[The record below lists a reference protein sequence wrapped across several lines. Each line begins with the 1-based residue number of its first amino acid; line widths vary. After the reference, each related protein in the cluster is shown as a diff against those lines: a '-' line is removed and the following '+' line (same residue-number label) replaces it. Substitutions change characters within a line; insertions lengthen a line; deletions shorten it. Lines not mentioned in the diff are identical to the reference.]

1 MNKTVSISLVVI
13 FLNSINSLAQNKTT
27 HKGEFREYKPGYYE
41 NSILK
46 GITEDEQQTKPVV
59 VPKQFKIDVN
69 TIGYYPKS
77 VDEFT
82 GYWKNE
88 PISQGNTSTC
98 WSFSTTSFFETE
110 IYRLTKQQVKLS
122 QMYTAYWEYVE
133 KAIGFV
139 NSRGTTLFDEG
150 SEANAV
156 VRIYKKYG
164 IVPFQDYVGLKPG
177 MHIYDHSKMFAEMK
191 SYLQSVKQNNAW
203 DKETV
208 VSVIKSIM
216 NYYMCEPPTKVIVNG
231 KEYTPQQY
239 LKEVLKLNM
248 DDYID
253 VTSILEKPFWK
264 KVEYDVPDNWWN
276 DSSYYNLPLD
286 DYMKVIKKSIRAGY
300 TLMIGGDV
308 SEAGFDAKNQLA
320 IVPSFDIPSE
330 YIDDYAR
337 QFRFSNKTTTDDH
350 GMHLIGYLEKDGK
363 DWYLI
368 KDSGSGS
375 RNCAKDSKNFGYYF
389 FHEDYVKL
397 KMMTFLVHK
406 DMMKDY
412 LPKFK

>member
-1 MNKTVSISLVVI
+1 MKKYNLVVLPLFIVSIA
-13 FLNSINSLAQNKTT
+13 FAQTKN
-27 HKGEFREYKPGYYE
+27 KGEFREYKPGYYE

-46 GITEDEQQTKPVV
+46 GINEDEEKQLPQSKPLQY
-59 VPKQFKIDVN
+59 KLDLN
-69 TIGYYPKS
+69 SIGFYPKS

-82 GYWKNE
+82 GYWKND

-98 WSFSTTSFFETE
+98 WSFSTTSYFETE
-110 IYRLTKQQVKLS
+110 VYRLNKQQVKLS
-122 QMYTAYWEYVE
+122 QMYTAYWEFIE

-139 NSRGTTLFDEG
+139 ESRGTTVFDEG

-156 VRIYKKYG
+156 VRNFKKYG
-164 IVPFQDYVGLKPG
+164 IVPFEDYTGLINNAKV
-177 MHIYDHSKMFAEMK
+177 YTHSKMFKEMK
-191 SYLQSVKQNNAW
+191 DYLQNVKYTNAW
-203 DKETV
+203 DKQMV
-208 VSVIKSIM
+208 VNTIKSIL
-216 NYYMCEPPTKVIVNG
+216 NFYMGEPPAKVKVNG
-231 KEYTPQQY
+231 KDYSPQQY

-253 VTSILEKPFWK
+253 VTSVLEKPYWK
-264 KVEYDVPDNWWN
+264 QVEYDVPDNWWN

-286 DYMKVIKKSIRAGY
+286 EYMNIVRKSIRNGY

-308 SEAGFDAKNQLA
+308 SEAGFDAKNQIA
-320 IVPSFDIPSE
+320 IVPSFDIPAES
-330 YIDDYAR
+330 IDEFSR

-375 RNCAKDSKNFGYYF
+375 RNCAKESKNFGYYF
-389 FHEDYVKL
+389 FREDYVKL
-397 KMMTFLVHK
+397 KMMTFMVHK
-406 DMMKDY
+406 DMMKEY
-412 LPKFK
+412 LQKFK

>member
-1 MNKTVSISLVVI
+1 MKWYN
-13 FLNSINSLAQNKTT
+13 LALIVAACSSAAFAQTKN
-27 HKGEFREYKPGYYE
+27 KGEFREYKPGFYE

-46 GITEDEQQTKPVV
+46 GISDDEVKTVRPAK
-59 VPKQFKIDVN
+59 PKQYKID
-69 TIGYYPKS
+69 ISSISFYPKS
-77 VDEFT
+77 IDEFT

-98 WSFSTTSFFETE
+98 WSFSTTSYFETE
-110 IYRLTKQQVKLS
+110 VYRLSKQQVKLS
-122 QMYTAYWEYVE
+122 QMYTAYWEFVE
-133 KAIGFV
+133 KAIGYV
-139 NSRGTTLFDEG
+139 DSRGTTLFDEG

-156 VRIYKKYG
+156 VRNFKKYG
-164 IVPFQDYVGLKPG
+164 IVPFEDYIGLKSG
-177 MHIYDHSKMFAEMK
+177 MNVYDHSKMFAEMK
-191 SYLQSVKQNNAW
+191 AYLQNVKQSNAW
-203 DKETV
+203 DKQTV
-208 VSVIKSIM
+208 TNTVKSIM
-216 NYYMCEPPTKVIVNG
+216 NHYMGEPPAKVKVSG

-248 DDYID
+248 EDYVD
-253 VTSILEKPFWK
+253 VTSVLEKPYWK

-286 DYMKVIKKSIRAGY
+286 DYMSVIKKSIRNGY
-300 TLMIGGDV
+300 SLMIGGDV
-308 SEAGFDAKNQLA
+308 SEVGFDAKNQIA
-320 IVPSFDIPSE
+320 IIPSFDIPSE

-375 RNCAKDSKNFGYYF
+375 RNCGKDSKNFGYYF
-389 FHEDYVKL
+389 FREDYVKL
-397 KMMTFLVHK
+397 KMMTFMVHK
-406 DMMKDY
+406 DMLKDY